1 MLPDHRMDN
10 PKKLRVAVTG
20 GKGRLAPGLARHL
33 ASLGHSVQTFSRSSA
48 GSHRA
53 MAELADPR
61 FLAEFDAVL
70 HLAWSS
76 VPATSENDPGIE
88 EREDLPF
95 ARALVSAAEV
105 CAERPRLFLFST
117 AAVYG
122 NTGDEPADESRECRP
137 LGRYAAAKLEA
148 EKIVLRTPGN
158 TVLRITNVF
167 GAGCTPRKT
176 QGVIPAFVEACLAGE
191 PVRVWG
197 DGSAAKDYI
206 ASDDL
211 YAAVGALL
219 GGTVSG
225 TFNVASGHVFSVN
238 EIIAIVSLAAGR
250 SVSVEHAPRFDWD
263 VQKAHVSSVRLRS
276 ATGWAPL
283 IEPATAIRK
292 LVRA

>member
-1 MLPDHRMDN
+1 M
-10 PKKLRVAVTG
+10 
-20 GKGRLAPGLARHL
+20 
-33 ASLGHSVQTFSRSSA
+33 A
-48 GSHRA
+48 G
-53 MAELADPR
+53 LADPR
-61 FLAEFDAVL
+61 VLADFDAVL

-76 VPATSENDPGIE
+76 VPSTSENDPGIE

-95 ARALVSAAEV
+95 ARLLVSAAEA
-105 CAERPRLFLFST
+105 CAKRPRLYFFST

-122 NTGDEPADESRECRP
+122 NTGDEPVDENRKCRP

-148 EKIVLRTPGN
+148 EKIVLRAPGN

-176 QGVIPAFVEACLAGE
+176 QGVIPAFVEACLSGE
-191 PVRVWG
+191 AVTVWG
-197 DGSAAKDYI
+197 DGSATKDYI

-219 GGTVSG
+219 GGDASG
-225 TFNVASGHVFSVN
+225 AFNVASGHVFSVN

-250 SVSVEHAPRFDWD
+250 TVSVEHAPRFAWD
-263 VQKAHVSSVRLRS
+263 VQKAHVSSGRLRS

-283 IEPATAIRK
+283 VDPATAIRR